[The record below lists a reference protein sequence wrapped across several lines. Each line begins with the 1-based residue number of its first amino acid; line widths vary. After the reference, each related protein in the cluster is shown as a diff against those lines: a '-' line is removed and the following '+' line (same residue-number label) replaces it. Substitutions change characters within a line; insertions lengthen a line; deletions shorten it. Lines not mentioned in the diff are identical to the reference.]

1 MNYIIQNQ
9 KLTVEI
15 SSRGGEFRSVKDAQ
29 GRDYLWQGD
38 ASMSFYF
45 FSEIVMLHLLRYS
58 FPLSSERRFSCFSR
72 FSTMSLRDG
81 SEVHGSIHI

>member
-29 GRDYLWQGD
+29 GREYLWQGD
-38 ASMSFYF
+38 AATWTDRGTESF
-45 FSEIVMLHLLRYS
+45 SLHR
-58 FPLSSERRFSCFSR
+58 E
-72 FSTMSLRDG
+72 DDQ
-81 SEVHGSIHI
+81 